1 MTYVP
6 VTPYADSTY
15 ADAYIQANALAHAEW
30 DALDASGKTVLLRM
44 GTVMIDGMQFV
55 GYKTDE
61 DQARQFPRGGDAD
74 VPESVKQANCE
85 IALNLSK
92 GVTLEALS
100 EEAGRTSESIGSA
113 SVSFSEGS
121 GPRDVAA
128 YRKTGGGLNS
138 SAAFRLL
145 AKWLLYPGIIAVRRS

>member
-6 VTPYADSTY
+6 LDPYADPTY
-15 ADAYIQANALAHAEW
+15 ADAYIQANAVAHAEW
-30 DALDASGKTVLLRM
+30 DLLDAAAKTVLLRM
-44 GTVMIDGMQFV
+44 GTVMIDSNPIV
-55 GYKTDE
+55 GYETDVN
-61 DQARQFPRGGDAD
+61 QARKFPRGGDAD
-74 VPESVKQANCE
+74 IPEAVKQADCE

-92 GVTLEALS
+92 GINLETLS

-121 GPRDVAA
+121 APRDVQAFK
-128 YRKTGGGLNS
+128 RSGGRLNS

-145 AKWLLYPGIIAVRRS
+145 APWLLSPGIIAVRRS